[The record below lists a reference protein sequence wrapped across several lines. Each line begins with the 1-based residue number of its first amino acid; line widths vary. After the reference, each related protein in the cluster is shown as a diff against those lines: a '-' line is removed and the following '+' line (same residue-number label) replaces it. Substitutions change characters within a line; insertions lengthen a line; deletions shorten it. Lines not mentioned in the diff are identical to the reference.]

1 MRPLA
6 SEETLVVGSVDSEET
21 ALLPPVQDGPADQT
35 AVMGAVD
42 AASAPVFVDD
52 SGQRVRRLRIGLY
65 AAGLL
70 ALLYATLVGVSLAG
84 GATAVD
90 ALLPFPD
97 LVGRPGTAP
106 TGTPAP
112 APQATR
118 PTATPPGDASGGQP
132 RRRSWPVP
140 GGSGAGDL
148 TSPAARVSPS
158 RKGPGAAPPATA
170 DPGVPG
176 GFQPESVG
184 GSATPVPAGPL
195 PTPAG
200 GTPEPAAVPGG
211 AP

>member
-1 MRPLA
+1 MRHLA
-6 SEETLVVGSVDSEET
+6 SEETPAVGGVDSDET
-21 ALLPPVQDGPADQT
+21 ALLSPVEDGPVDQT
-35 AVMGAVD
+35 AVLGAVD

-70 ALLYATLVGVSLAG
+70 ALLYATLVGLSLAG

-97 LVGRPGTAP
+97 LVGRPASP

-118 PTATPPGDASGGQP
+118 PTATSPGEASGGQP
-132 RRRSWPVP
+132 RRRQWPVP
-140 GGSGAGDL
+140 GGSGAADT
-148 TSPAARVSPS
+148 TSPAAHVSPS
-158 RKGPGAAPPATA
+158 RKGPGAAPPATV
-170 DPGVPG
+170 DPGAPG

-184 GSATPVPAGPL
+184 GSATPVPVGPQ

-200 GTPEPAAVPGG
+200 GTPEPAAAPGG